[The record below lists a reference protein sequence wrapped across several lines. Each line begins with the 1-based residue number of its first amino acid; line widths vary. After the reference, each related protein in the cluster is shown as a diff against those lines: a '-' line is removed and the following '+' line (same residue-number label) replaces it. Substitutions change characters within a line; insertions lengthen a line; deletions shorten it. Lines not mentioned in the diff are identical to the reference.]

1 MKSFFS
7 SPSAKN
13 TIIEMYYNKLDELP
27 ISYEFQK
34 IETSFGETNI
44 ILTGENNNPPL
55 VLIHGSNGCAPIA
68 LEAMLGLEKN
78 FRVYAIDVI
87 AQPNL
92 SEGIRPNMK
101 DHSYGKWMFEIL
113 TRMNIQDAIMV
124 GISFGGFITWKTLV
138 FDSRRISKAF
148 LIVPAGIV
156 NGNPLKAMWNVF
168 LPMKLYQWRKNQKY
182 VHQFLNKLFTEP
194 DEFAQHYLAKVFLD
208 FEMDFSPIPLITKE
222 EAKKI
227 TTPIHIIGADN
238 DLLFPGRKML
248 EHAEEIFPSLHKSIL
263 LKNAKHVPRQ
273 IDNQQISKLILDTS
287 HKNLNRNQININHL

>member
-27 ISYEFQK
+27 INYEFQK
-34 IETSFGETNI
+34 IETSYGDTNI
-44 ILTGENNNPPL
+44 ILTGEKNNPPL

-68 LEAMLGLEKN
+68 IEAMLDLEKN

-113 TRMNIQDAIMV
+113 TRLNIQDAIMV

-168 LPMKLYQWRKNQKY
+168 LPMKLYQWRKNKKY

-208 FEMDFSPIPLITKE
+208 FEMDFSPIPSIKKE

-227 TTPIHIIGADN
+227 TTPIYIIGADN
-238 DLLFPGRKML
+238 DLLFPGKKML
-248 EHAEEIFPSLHKSIL
+248 KHAEEIFPSLHESIL
-263 LKNAKHVPRQ
+263 LENSKHVPRQ
-273 IDNQQISKLILDTS
+273 IDNHQISKLIFDAS
-287 HKNLNRNQININHL
+287 HNNVKRIKT

>member
-13 TIIEMYYNKLDELP
+13 TIIEMYYNKLNALP
-27 ISYEFQK
+27 IHYEFQK
-34 IETSFGETNI
+34 IETSFGDTNI
-44 ILTGENNNPPL
+44 ILTGEKNNPPL

-68 LEAMLGLEKN
+68 IEAMLDLEKN

-92 SEGIRPNMK
+92 SEGIRPNMN
-101 DHSYGKWMFEIL
+101 DHSYGKWIVEIL
-113 TRMNIQDAIMV
+113 TRLNIQDAIMV

-148 LIVPAGIV
+148 LIVPAGII
-156 NGNPLKAMWNVF
+156 NGNPLKAIWNVF
-168 LPMKLYQWRKNQKY
+168 LPMKLYQWGKNRKY
-182 VHQFLNKLFTEP
+182 VHQFLRELFTEP
-194 DEFAQHYLAKVFLD
+194 DEFANDFLAKVFLD
-208 FEMDFSPIPLITKE
+208 FKMDFSPIPLIKKE

-238 DLLFPGRKML
+238 DLVFPGQKML
-248 EHAEEIFPSLHKSIL
+248 KRAEEIFPSLHESVL
-263 LKNAKHVPRQ
+263 LKNSKHVPRQ

-287 HKNLNRNQININHL
+287 LINLKKITS